1 MGEMV
6 STLSRCLRGC
16 ALVGAAALL
25 VGCTRVISGTVQPV
39 AGGAESASIPVADLL
54 IQPGQFPARYRAVV
68 LDATAVYRAL
78 QDVDGVAAASIVD
91 PPQCAP
97 PPRAP
102 LDTAAM
108 QGIDSQDASSLIVTV
123 TRPAGPLRSRAEQ
136 LTACPAFTAVRGHDA
151 SAVTVTVLPAPPV
164 DADDWG
170 HLPLAGDYA
179 VDQTVTAESS
189 GSMRRTLTLAAQIGD
204 VRVSATWLHEGP
216 KETTPDAAPDTQTLD
231 ALFTDAVRTVRRIG
245 GP

>member
-1 MGEMV
+1 MNQMV

-16 ALVGAAALL
+16 ALALAVIASL
-25 VGCTRVISGTVQPV
+25 PGCTRVILGTVHPV
-39 AGGAESASIPVADLL
+39 ARGAESAPIPVADLL
-54 IQPGQFPARYRAVV
+54 IEPRQFPARYRAVV

-78 QDVDGVAAASIVD
+78 QDIDGVAAASVVN

-102 LDTAAM
+102 QDTAAV

-123 TRPAGPLRSRAEQ
+123 TRPAAPLRGRAEQ
-136 LTACPAFTAVRGHDA
+136 LTACPSFTAVQGHDA

-164 DADDWG
+164 DADDS
-170 HLPLAGDYA
+170 LA
-179 VDQTVTAESS
+179 VDQTITGGSS

-204 VRVSATWLHEGP
+204 LRVSATWLHDGT
-216 KETTPDAAPDTQTLD
+216 KEAAPGVAPDTQALD
-231 ALFTDAVRTVRRIG
+231 ALFTDAVLAVRRLG

>member
-1 MGEMV
+1 
-6 STLSRCLRGC
+6 
-16 ALVGAAALL
+16 
-25 VGCTRVISGTVQPV
+25 
-39 AGGAESASIPVADLL
+39 
-54 IQPGQFPARYRAVV
+54 VV
-68 LDATAVYRAL
+68 LETTAVYRAL

>member
-1 MGEMV
+1 MNEMV

-16 ALVGAAALL
+16 ALAVAMALL
-25 VGCTRVISGTVQPV
+25 VGCTRVILGTVRPV
-39 AGGAESASIPVADLL
+39 ASGVEPAPIPVADLL
-54 IQPGQFPARYRAVV
+54 IEPGQFPARYPAVV

-78 QDVDGVAAASIVD
+78 QDVDGVAAASVVN
-91 PPQCAP
+91 PPHCAP

-102 LDTAAM
+102 QDTAAM

-123 TRPAGPLRSRAEQ
+123 TRPAAPMRDRAAQ
-136 LTACPAFTAVRGHDA
+136 LTACPSFTAVQGHDA

-164 DADDWG
+164 DADDS
-170 HLPLAGDYA
+170 YA

-189 GSMRRTLTLAAQIGD
+189 GLMRRTLTLAAQIRD
-204 VRVSATWLHEGP
+204 VRVSATWLHGGAP
-216 KETTPDAAPDTQTLD
+216 ETTPDAAPDTQALD
-231 ALFTDAVRTVRRIG
+231 ALFTDVVLKVRRIG

>member
-1 MGEMV
+1 MV

-16 ALVGAAALL
+16 ALVGAVALL
-25 VGCTRVISGTVQPV
+25 VGCTRVISGTVRPV
-39 AGGAESASIPVADLL
+39 ASGAESSSIPVADLL

-91 PPQCAP
+91 PPRCAP

-123 TRPAGPLRSRAEQ
+123 TRPAAPLRGRAEQ
-136 LTACPAFTAVRGHDA
+136 LTACPAFTAVQGQDA
-151 SAVTVTVLPAPPV
+151 SAVTVTLLPAPPV
-164 DADDWG
+164 DADDS
-170 HLPLAGDYA
+170 YA
-179 VDQTVTAESS
+179 VDQTVTAES

-204 VRVSATWLHEGP
+204 VRVGATWLHEGP
-216 KETTPDAAPDTQTLD
+216 KETTPDIGPDTQALD
-231 ALFTDAVRTVRRIG
+231 AVFTDAVLTVRRIR